1 MIDKIRKIY
10 QNNPDLIIKKIN
22 NSFTVIYFESIS
34 SSDKLNEFVTKP
46 LIYENKISAPH
57 TLKINV
63 NECEKYLNNAFAVVI
78 KNNKTLYA
86 AEVRADLSRSIDN
99 PESEPAVNGPK
110 DALTEN
116 IQLNL
121 GLIKRRIKSK
131 DLIIKNETIGN
142 YTNTLTE
149 VLYIKNESNEEDV
162 KIILEKLKNIN
173 LKGIIDS
180 SNISNLIQ
188 KEASSIFP
196 SVITSERPD
205 QIANS
210 LIEGKI
216 VVLVDNSPFALIMP
230 GYFTD
235 FLNPIIDRYNSAAT
249 SNFIKFIRYIC
260 LVITLIEPAFYI
272 ATINYNQE
280 TIPTSLLI
288 NFMIQREGVPF
299 PSFIEAIIMLTIY
312 EMLRESDLRFPSKY
326 GTAIS
331 ILGALLLG
339 DAAVKAGIVSPIM
352 IITIALCFISSLV
365 FTNPDFSNAL
375 RFYRYLFLFGAIFLG
390 LYGILLVFFFML
402 IKLTSTYT
410 LNKPYTI
417 PIAPFKKKYFFKYI
431 WRKENK

>member
-162 KIILEKLKNIN
+162 KIILEKQEAIGLFFEKTIKN
-173 LKGIIDS
+173 
-180 SNISNLIQ
+180 
-188 KEASSIFP
+188 
-196 SVITSERPD
+196 R
-205 QIANS
+205 
-210 LIEGKI
+210 
-216 VVLVDNSPFALIMP
+216 VLLQRIMKLEEEKLSALIA
-230 GYFTD
+230 
-235 FLNPIIDRYNSAAT
+235 SA
-249 SNFIKFIRYIC
+249 
-260 LVITLIEPAFYI
+260 E
-272 ATINYNQE
+272 E
-280 TIPTSLLI
+280 
-288 NFMIQREGVPF
+288 
-299 PSFIEAIIMLTIY
+299 
-312 EMLRESDLRFPSKY
+312 
-326 GTAIS
+326 
-331 ILGALLLG
+331 
-339 DAAVKAGIVSPIM
+339 
-352 IITIALCFISSLV
+352 
-365 FTNPDFSNAL
+365 
-375 RFYRYLFLFGAIFLG
+375 
-390 LYGILLVFFFML
+390 
-402 IKLTSTYT
+402 
-410 LNKPYTI
+410 
-417 PIAPFKKKYFFKYI
+417 
-431 WRKENK
+431 